1 MMEKKEEEQK
11 VTLNV
16 GSFDQ
21 PNRNGVVYSR
31 RAMEG
36 AIDAALKA
44 VEDGHPSKLF
54 PDGKIPN
61 FEQFLRM
68 IAPNL
73 SEDKIRL
80 MVAMSERMPKYPD
93 ITARYRHGQ
102 DLFDCVKARMRDG
115 GAVTRNL
122 ILVGQPRVGNWEK
135 ELAEL
140 GLERT
145 EADVEITMAPRMVD
159 GQVISYDVIKGRA
172 GHPDALKVEIDS
184 LPDWLRNVDLPLA
197 PVDRDVGSQY
207 GTRLSE
213 DGVSR
218 KLRESLD
225 RLDGGVRTMSLNV
238 PEPSFG
244 TSRGCRRLLNT
255 FTHSRQRAGGDI
267 TVNGKQRKELV
278 TNANGT
284 MTYPRVKQKFGRR

>member
-1 MMEKKEEEQK
+1 MEKKDENTPE
-11 VTLNV
+11 VNV
-16 GSFDQ
+16 GHLDL
-21 PNRNGVVYSR
+21 PNRNGVVYTTK
-31 RAMEG
+31 ALEG
-36 AIDAALKA
+36 AIDAALVA
-44 VEDGHPSKLF
+44 VGKDRPTNLF

-80 MVAMSERMPKYPD
+80 MVAMSERMPEYPD

-102 DLFDCVKARMRDG
+102 DLFDRVKVGMRDG

-244 TSRGCRRLLNT
+244 TSRGCRSLLSN
-255 FTHSRQRAGGDI
+255 FTRSRQHASGDI